1 MDPDPSSP
9 CRHSIH
15 LLKNMLYYS
24 LLSLSLSFL
33 LAAALRR
40 AGRLHGLKGEWCKAE
55 DVERTV
61 EFFTRNALGS
71 SVSQVTARMSSSS
84 YVLPC
89 GVKGSAIFAV
99 LTGWDLWRSAEGVYT
114 PSTTVTQLRVQ
125 RFGARGA
132 STRRP
137 PP

>member
-1 MDPDPSSP
+1 MDFRSQF
-9 CRHSIH
+9 
-15 LLKNMLYYS
+15 YAS
-24 LLSLSLSFL
+24 LGSLSLSLSQFF
-33 LAAALRR
+33 AG
-40 AGRLHGLKGEWCKAE
+40 GRLETGRQIAWPERGVVQE

-71 SVSQVTARMSSSS
+71 SVLQMTARMSSSS

-114 PSTTVTQLRVQ
+114 PSTTITQLRVQ